1 MRSKKRLSEPF
12 HALLPTIYCGT
23 PEQALL
29 ELKRN
34 AKGKKGDIAND
45 SLARCRAVAQRT
57 MLFQNHFLN
66 IQKEKPEKLDYS

>member
-29 ELKRN
+29 ELKQN
-34 AKGKKGDIAND
+34 AKGKKRGIAND
-45 SLARCRAVAQRT
+45 NRAPERWV
-57 MLFQNHFLN
+57 
-66 IQKEKPEKLDYS
+66 KE